1 MEDSD
6 VMMDHRSFLKR
17 STLKLSGTALSQALL
32 LAPMFRRTHPR
43 LVLQLPLRKPL
54 TVRQRHDSTAKKP
67 LRHCHPTIIGI
78 LVNGS
83 EGVRR

>member
-43 LVLQLPLRKPL
+43 LVSSFHCA
-54 TVRQRHDSTAKKP
+54 RH
-67 LRHCHPTIIGI
+67 
-78 LVNGS
+78 
-83 EGVRR
+83 